1 MRIER
6 IDFIAF
12 GPFTDLSLDFTRNKG
27 ILNIVLGNNEA
38 GKSAALRG
46 IKAFLYG
53 IDERTPDSFVHD
65 NKSLRIGGQISHS
78 EGSKLS
84 FIRRK
89 GRINTL
95 LNPDGSSIS
104 EDILKRFLGNTSD
117 ELFTRLFGIN
127 HNELITGG
135 RGIVHGQ
142 GDVGESLFAAG
153 MGKIKLHDVI
163 KGIEAEADELFKPRG
178 KKKINEAIE
187 AFNHTKNEAL
197 QNMLLSSLWTEY
209 QEKLRGSKEERD
221 ELTLKL
227 EDLRKRR
234 NQLERIKNSLPA
246 IARLK
251 EYSSELSQMGEVVLL
266 PPAFSDE
273 RKKLIFGLERELVIF
288 DDTSTK
294 LKELKDE
301 IIKITIPDE
310 ILKHENIIIDLHQRL
325 GSHLKAEKD
334 STKLQAQIEQ
344 LNANA
349 GEILKELRN
358 DISFADVESIRL
370 TKNKRAKIRD
380 IANKYAMLIANH
392 RDKKESLETID
403 MDIDKLKIKLEKAT
417 KPVDISSLKG
427 FLRDNQANL
436 NLEDNLSQTRAKHQ
450 EELKRI
456 TLAIKRLPLWDRQ
469 LEELESIAVP
479 AIETIDNFEQRFK
492 DLQDEIKSITERI
505 NTTRDKINKIEIE
518 ITAINHA
525 GYIPSEIDLA
535 NSRQWRQKGWELITS
550 EWIRG
555 ESDKDKLKEFAS
567 EKPLHIAYEESV
579 NRADDIADRLR
590 READRVAKKAHL
602 DSEIKKIKEEKDK
615 LSAEKENS
623 NKQLSS
629 LQAEWRDVWTP
640 ANINPLTPREMRAWL
655 IAYHKLLQQS
665 DIINTLKA
673 EIDNLENQIQKL
685 RAEAVNNFQSA
696 GLLIDDK
703 TISLKSLL
711 KSADSYVENTEKN
724 INEIHRLKDRL
735 GELLGQKEKEKSRF
749 LSLEQEISLLHPE
762 WFASLKDLGLSDD
775 ADVSDVDAYLE
786 GDQEFFNKIDEVK
799 RLSKRIE
806 DIKRDAIEFSKDV
819 SELINRAAPE
829 LISKPPEQAV
839 SELYFSL
846 LKAKEDCVK
855 LEQIKNQI
863 KVKEEELN
871 NTGLSIKQKKAN
883 LKILCQQAKCT
894 EEYKLEEIENKSER
908 ARHLKEMIEQS
919 RDHLLGYCGTRS
931 LDEFIKEAENE
942 DVDSVASR
950 LKDIDDSIISYE
962 GKLSETDRAIGEIEN
977 EIKKMSGNAKA
988 AEANERADGILGRIK
1003 KDVERYLKLRLAS
1016 SILNSEIERYR
1027 QRNQSPLLKR
1037 AGEILSRLTLNSF
1050 STIEIAYTDNDK
1062 PVLVCVRP
1070 SGEKIEIEGMSEGSC
1085 DQLYLSLRL
1094 ASLEKYIN
1102 ENEPLPLIV
1111 DDILVNFDDRRAESA
1126 LKVLT
1131 GLSEKIQV
1139 IFFTHHKHL
1148 VEIAKDTLSKELLQI
1163 HNLEG
1168 RKTLFSA

>member
-12 GPFTDLSLDFTRNKG
+12 GPFTNLSIDFTQNNG
-27 ILNIVLGNNEA
+27 ILNIVFGNNEA

-46 IKAFLYG
+46 IRAFLYG
-53 IDERTPDSFVHD
+53 IDERTPDSFIHD
-65 NKSLRIGGQISHS
+65 NKNLRIGGQIRHS
-78 EGSKLS
+78 DGSILP
-84 FIRRK
+84 FVRRK

-95 LNPDGSSIS
+95 LNSDGSSIS

-135 RGIVHGQ
+135 RSIVQGQ

-187 AFNHTKNEAL
+187 VFNYTKNEAL
-197 QNMLLSSLWTEY
+197 QNVLLSSLWTEY

-221 ELTLKL
+221 ELTHKL
-227 EDLRKRR
+227 EDLRKRQ
-234 NQLERIKNSLPA
+234 NHLERIKNSLPA

-273 RKKLIFGLERELVIF
+273 RKELIFSLERELVIF

-294 LKELKDE
+294 LTELKDE
-301 IIKITIPDE
+301 IIEITIPDE

-325 GSHLKAEKD
+325 GSHLKAERD
-334 STKLQAQIEQ
+334 STKLQVQIEQ
-344 LNANA
+344 LNAHA

-370 TKNKRAKIRD
+370 TKNKRTKIRD
-380 IANKYAMLIANH
+380 IANRYAALIANH

-403 MDIDKLKIKLEKAT
+403 LDIDKLKIKLEKAE
-417 KPVDISSLKG
+417 KPLDISSLKG
-427 FLRDNQANL
+427 FLKDNQANV
-436 NLEDNLSQTRAKHQ
+436 NLEDKLSQTRAKHQ
-450 EELKRI
+450 EELKKI

-479 AIETIDNFEQRFK
+479 AIETIDNFEQKFK
-492 DLQDEIKSITERI
+492 DLHDEIKSITERI
-505 NTTRDKINKIEIE
+505 NTTGDTINKIKIE
-518 ITAINHA
+518 ITAINNA

-535 NSRQWRQKGWELITS
+535 HSRQWRQNGWELITG
-550 EWIRG
+550 EWLRG
-555 ESDKDKLKEFAS
+555 KSDKNKLKEFAS
-567 EKPLHIAYEESV
+567 EKPLYIAYEESV

-602 DSEIKKIKEEKDK
+602 DSEIKKLKEENDK
-615 LSAEKENS
+615 LSAEKEHR
-623 NKQLSS
+623 NKQLSN
-629 LQAEWRDVWTP
+629 LQAEWKDVWMR
-640 ANINPLTPREMRAWL
+640 ANIDPLTPREMRSWL
-655 IAYHKLLQQS
+655 HSYHKLLQQS

-685 RAEAVNNFQSA
+685 RAEAVINFQSA
-696 GLLIDDK
+696 GLLMDYK
-703 TISLKSLL
+703 TMSLKSLL
-711 KSADSYVENTEKN
+711 KSADSYVENTEK
-724 INEIHRLKDRL
+724 IIIEMQRLQDRL

-762 WFASLKDLGLSDD
+762 WIASLKDLGLSDD

-799 RLSKRIE
+799 RLFKRIE
-806 DIKRDAIEFSKDV
+806 DIERDAIEFSKDV
-819 SELINRAAPE
+819 SELINRVASE
-829 LISKPPEQAV
+829 LKSKSAEQAV
-839 SELYFSL
+839 SELYFRL

-863 KVKEEELN
+863 KFEEEELN
-871 NTGLSIKQKKAN
+871 KTGLIIKQKRAN

-894 EEYKLEEIENKSER
+894 EDDKLEEIENKSKR
-908 ARHLKEMIEQS
+908 ANSLKELVEQS
-919 RDHLLGYCGTRS
+919 RDHLLSYCGTRS

-950 LKDIDDSIISYE
+950 KKDIDDSIMSYE
-962 GKLSETDRAIGEIEN
+962 GTLSGIDRTIGEIEN
-977 EIKKMSGNAKA
+977 EIKKMSGSAKA
-988 AEANERADGILGRIK
+988 AEVNERADGILGGIK

-1016 SILNSEIERYR
+1016 SILNSEIERHR

-1037 AGEILSRLTLNSF
+1037 AGEIFNQLTLNSF
-1050 STIEIAYTDNDK
+1050 STIEITYTDNDK

-1070 SGEKIEIEGMSEGSC
+1070 SGEKLGIDGMSEGSC

-1111 DDILVNFDDRRAESA
+1111 DDILVNFDDKRAGAA
-1126 LKVLT
+1126 LKVLAE
-1131 GLSEKIQV
+1131 LSKKTQV

-1148 VEIAKDTLSKELLQI
+1148 GEIAKDTLPKELLQI
-1163 HNLEG
+1163 HYLKG

>member
-12 GPFTDLSLDFTRNKG
+12 GPFTDLSLDFTRNNG

-53 IDERTPDSFVHD
+53 IDERTPDSFMHD
-65 NKSLRIGGQISHS
+65 NKNLRIGGQIRHS
-78 EGSKLS
+78 DGSMLS
-84 FIRRK
+84 FTRRK

-135 RGIVHGQ
+135 RGIVYGQ

-187 AFNHTKNEAL
+187 SFNHTKNETL
-197 QNMLLSSLWTEY
+197 QNVLLSSLWTEY
-209 QEKLRGSKEERD
+209 QEKLRGSKEERG
-221 ELTLKL
+221 ELTHKL
-227 EDLRKRR
+227 EDLRKRQ
-234 NQLERIKNSLPA
+234 NHLERIKNSLPA

-266 PPAFSDE
+266 PSSFSDE
-273 RKKLIFGLERELVIF
+273 RKKLIFGLQRELVIF
-288 DDTSTK
+288 DDTSTR

-301 IIKITIPDE
+301 IEKIIIPDE
-310 ILKHENIIIDLHQRL
+310 ILKHENIINDLHQRL
-325 GSHLKAEKD
+325 GSHLTAERD
-334 STKLQAQIEQ
+334 SRSLQVQMEQ
-344 LNANA
+344 LNADTC
-349 GEILKELRN
+349 EIFKELRN
-358 DISFADVESIRL
+358 DIPFADVESIRL
-370 TKNKRAKIRD
+370 TKGKRAKIRD
-380 IANKYAMLIANH
+380 MAAKYASLIANY
-392 RDKKESLETID
+392 RDKEESLETID
-403 MDIDKLKIKLEKAT
+403 LDIDKLKIKLEKAK

-427 FLRDNQANL
+427 FLKDNQSNV
-436 NLEDNLSQTRAKHQ
+436 NLEDKLSQTRAKYQ
-450 EELKRI
+450 EELKKI
-456 TLAIKRLPLWDRQ
+456 TIALKRLPLWDGK
-469 LEELESIAVP
+469 LEELESIAAP
-479 AIETIDNFEQRFK
+479 AIETIDKFELRFE
-492 DLQDEIKSITERI
+492 DLLSEIKLLTESLSKI
-505 NTTRDKINKIEIE
+505 RDKINKIEIE

-550 EWIRG
+550 EWLRG
-555 ESDKDKLKEFAS
+555 KSDKDKLREFAS
-567 EKPLHIAYEESV
+567 GKPLYIAYEESV
-579 NRADDIADRLR
+579 HRADDIADRLR
-590 READRVAKKAHL
+590 READRVAKKIHL
-602 DSEIKKIKEEKDK
+602 DSEIKKLKEEKDK
-615 LSAEKENS
+615 LSAEKEDS
-623 NKQLSS
+623 NKQLNS
-629 LQAEWRDVWTP
+629 LQAEWKGIWMRV
-640 ANINPLTPREMRAWL
+640 NIDPLTPREMRAWL
-655 IAYHKLLQQS
+655 SSYRQLLQQS

-685 RAEAVNNFQSA
+685 RAEAVINSQSA

-703 TISLKSLL
+703 SMSLKSLL

-724 INEIHRLKDRL
+724 INEMQRLQGRL
-735 GELLGQKEKEKSRF
+735 GELFGQKEKEKSRF
-749 LSLEQEISLLHPE
+749 LSLEKEISLLHPE
-762 WFASLKDLGLSDD
+762 WLALLKDLGLSDN
-775 ADVSDVDAYLE
+775 AKVSDVDAYLE
-786 GDQEFFNKIDEVK
+786 RNQEIFNKID
-799 RLSKRIE
+799 RANSLYKRIE
-806 DIKRDAIEFSKDV
+806 DMKRDAIQFSKDV
-819 SELINRAAPE
+819 SDLINRVAPE
-829 LISKPPEQAV
+829 LKSKSAEHAV
-839 SELYFSL
+839 SELYSQL
-846 LKAKEDCVK
+846 SRAKNDFVR
-855 LEQIKNQI
+855 LEQIKKQF
-863 KVKEEELN
+863 KEKEEELN
-871 NTGLSIKQKKAN
+871 NTDLSIKQKRAN

-894 EEYKLEEIENKSER
+894 EEDKLEEIEDKSKKANR
-908 ARHLKEMIEQS
+908 LKELIVQS
-919 RDHLLGYCGTRS
+919 RDHLLSYCGTRS

-950 LKDIDDSIISYE
+950 LKDAIDSIISYE
-962 GKLSETDRAIGEIEN
+962 GTLSEIDRTIGEIEN
-977 EIKKMSGNAKA
+977 EIKKMSGSAKA
-988 AEANERADGILGRIK
+988 AEVNERADGILGGIK

-1070 SGEKIEIEGMSEGSC
+1070 SGEKLGIEGMSEGSC

-1148 VEIAKDTLSKELLQI
+1148 VEIAKDAISPKHLMV
-1163 HNLEG
+1163 HFLEQ
-1168 RKTLFSA
+1168 KNVLF